1 MKKTKSFLNE
11 IYDDDIYSLSEI
23 FHENTKLRRSQMRKM
38 ATKVLRIS
46 RDPVVLRAMSQSF
59 KRYPN
64 LDRVAMPKPLQNE
77 GVEVEAAILGRR
89 STRAF
94 DVTRPITIEQVSKLL
109 HFSSGIT
116 GQKEIGSGITHNMR
130 AAPSGGGLYPL
141 EVYPCLLNIEG
152 ANRGI
157 YHYNVK
163 EHSLELL
170 KEAEAGSEPAQPP
183 FGIHTPLENPA
194 AIFVL
199 TAVFRRTT
207 FKYSDRGY
215 RLILIEAGHIVENFW
230 LVATAMKLGAVALF
244 SFLDDE
250 VNTVLGLDGV
260 NEAVVYAVAVGNPIL
275 AESAPLPTGEGAP
288 DYD

>member
-1 MKKTKSFLNE
+1 MKKTKSFVNE
-11 IYDDDIYSLSEI
+11 IYSDDIYSLSEI
-23 FHENTKLRRSQMRKM
+23 FHENTKLRRTQMRKI
-38 ATKVLRIS
+38 AAKVLRIS
-46 RDPVVLRAMSQSF
+46 RDPVVLRAMSQSY

-64 LDRVAMPKPLQNE
+64 LARIALPNGFQNE
-77 GVEVEAAILGRR
+77 GVDVESAILNRR

-94 DVTRPITIEQVSKLL
+94 DVNRPITIEQISKLL
-109 HFSSGIT
+109 RYSSGIT
-116 GQKEIGSGITHNMR
+116 GTKELGSGAVHNMR

-141 EVYPCLLNIEG
+141 EIYPCLLNVEG
-152 ANRGI
+152 ASRGI
-157 YHYNVK
+157 YHYNVR

-170 KEAEAGSEPAQPP
+170 KEAEPDSRLAQPP

-194 AIFVL
+194 ALFVL
-199 TAVFRRTT
+199 TAIFKRTT

-215 RLILIEAGHIVENFW
+215 RLVLIEAGHIVENLW

-250 VNTVLGLDGV
+250 VNALLGLDGV
-260 NEAVVYAVAVGNPIL
+260 NEAVIYAAAVGNPL
-275 AESAPLPTGEGAP
+275 PSEPLPLPAQEGAI